1 MSHRNNSPATRS
13 DHPHYAWLAKE
24 LADAEAKGDQ
34 DVVLLLRSG
43 LGFALACNEAWH
55 RALAFRQGQLLGLEF
70 QDAKQQRFAV
80 ILEDASEPGRYRA
93 QYFDANGIS
102 GHATRDSAEEVLEE
116 LVRDGYRELAP
127 GAMQRLSQTRDWSLG
142 TLMANL
148 IAQVNAGRMT
158 YRAMQDEMAKAATTL
173 F

>member
-1 MSHRNNSPATRS
+1 MSRQNYSPAARP
-13 DHPHYAWLAKE
+13 DHPHYTWLAEE
-24 LADAEAKGDQ
+24 LAAAEAKGDL
-34 DVVLLLRSG
+34 DVVLLLRYG
-43 LGFALACNEAWH
+43 LDFALACNEAWH
-55 RALAFRQGQLLGLEF
+55 RALTFSQGQLLGLEL

-102 GHATRDSAEEVLEE
+102 GHATRNSAEEVLEE
-116 LVRDGYRELAP
+116 LVRDGYRELAS
-127 GAMQRLSQTRDWSLG
+127 GAMQRLSQTREWSLG

-148 IAQVNAGRMT
+148 IAQVNAGRLT

-173 F
+173 V